1 VPRVTRWQ
9 RYWFADGGR
18 YAAAIVRIAI
28 ALAVLLSLAK
38 LGRPLST
45 GDVPG
50 AHTLYRP
57 VGIWMLFGHWAPGE
71 MVVTLLRVVAWG
83 STACMCFGFRSRTS
97 TAISFVAAVAVAALS
112 YASTKTWSHQ
122 YNVVFIAQF
131 AFLGARSGDVLSVDA
146 LIRRV
151 RGLPE
156 IDVARGYQWSLR
168 LVQLAV
174 ALMFAGAAFHKLA
187 HGHFTLRWAL
197 SDSLRNHLLVA
208 FDLADLPRPALANW
222 IIDDPWRYRT
232 VACLNLVSQMLPLV
246 ACFVVRRPWLRAACG
261 GFFAIETIALG
272 LVVDLWNLHWLP
284 LYAVFVDWDRLIGW
298 LRPALVTPAEV
309 PTGWKPPRNV
319 RIFVIGFVVYDAV
332 TAFVPALDQTLNT
345 YPFSGFPMFAT
356 VRARAPYDEHLPY
369 AVAADHFA
377 VTADQ
382 AIEVG
387 VQRWFDHA
395 NRGMFTVRNPVEL
408 KKRLT
413 ALLAQAQRRY
423 PKLGIHAVRSE
434 LAIFESPAYPAPA
447 HFDMHVIATLG
458 EVRDD
463 GTFRTLLGKL
473 DDGAL
478 TLAPVGL
485 DASAATL
492 AYYRDD
498 APVAIPLDAPRNG
511 ASFRVGELAGDPL
524 YVVATVDSQP
534 WLVATYEPWH
544 WQ

>member
-1 VPRVTRWQ
+1 MPRVTRWQ

-18 YAAAIVRIAI
+18 YAAAIVRV
-28 ALAVLLSLAK
+28 ALAVAVLLSLAR
-38 LGRPLST
+38 LGRPMST

-71 MVVTLLRVVAWG
+71 LVVAVLRVIAWA
-83 STACMCFGFRSRTS
+83 STACMLFGLRSRTS
-97 TAISFVAAVAVAALS
+97 TAVSFASAVALAALS

-131 AFLGARSGDVLSVDA
+131 AFLGARGGDVLSLDA
-146 LIRRV
+146 VIRRV
-151 RGLPE
+151 RGLPA

-174 ALMFAGAAFHKLA
+174 ALMFAGAAFHKLG

-232 VACLNLVSQMLPLV
+232 VACLNLVSQSLPLV
-246 ACFVVRRPWLRAACG
+246 ACFLVRRPRLRALCG
-261 GFFAIETIALG
+261 GFFVIETIALG

-298 LRPALVTPAEV
+298 LRPALVAPAQV
-309 PTGWKPPRNV
+309 PADWKPPRSV
-319 RIFVIGFVVYDAV
+319 RIFVIAFVVYDAFV
-332 TAFVPALDQTLNT
+332 AFVPALDQKLNT

-369 AVAADHFA
+369 AVAADHFE
-377 VTADQ
+377 VTADRP
-382 AIEVG
+382 IEAG

-395 NRGMFTVRNPVEL
+395 NRGMFAVRDPVDL

-423 PKLGIHAVRSE
+423 PQLGIHGVRSE

-447 HFDMHVIATLG
+447 HFEMHVIAALG
-458 EVRDD
+458 EIRDD

-473 DDGAL
+473 DHGTL

-485 DASAATL
+485 DPSAVTL
-492 AYYRDD
+492 TYYRDD
-498 APVAIPLDAPRNG
+498 APVAIPLDAPRDG
-511 ASFRVGELAGDPL
+511 AKLRVGELAGDPL
-524 YVVATVDSQP
+524 YIVATIDAQP
-534 WLVATYEPWH
+534 WLVAAYEPWH